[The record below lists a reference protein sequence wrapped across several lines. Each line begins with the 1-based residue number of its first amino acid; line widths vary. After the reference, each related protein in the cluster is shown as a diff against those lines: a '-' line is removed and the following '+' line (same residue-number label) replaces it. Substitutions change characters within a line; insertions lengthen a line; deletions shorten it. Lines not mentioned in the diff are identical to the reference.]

1 MACFTSRIAIVFIFH
16 GFEVEKPSLS
26 PHQAIQTHSPDKPS
40 LIFVAS
46 RRQTRLTANDL
57 VAYLAAEENPKMW
70 LHMSEGE
77 MERVTQHVKDQSL
90 R

>member
-1 MACFTSRIAIVFIFH
+1 MTFIFH
-16 GFEVEKPSLS
+16 GLEVSKPSLS
-26 PHQAIQTHSPDKPS
+26 PYQAIQTHSPDKPS